1 MLREKCKSRNES
13 NRISRKVFVETNSL
27 SSRFPGGGGCKGRSI
42 VANGSSRISIDFSDF
57 ADRGNS
63 KLNATIIETDRIEIE
78 GIGRILDAR
87 LHMADR
93 IDD

>member
-27 SSRFPGGGGCKGRSI
+27 SSRFRGGGCKGRSI
-42 VANGSSRISIDFSDF
+42 VTNGSSRISIDFSDF

>member
-1 MLREKCKSRNES
+1 M
-13 NRISRKVFVETNSL
+13 
-27 SSRFPGGGGCKGRSI
+27 
-42 VANGSSRISIDFSDF
+42 ANGSSRISIDFSDF

-63 KLNATIIETDRIEIE
+63 KLNTTIIETDRIEIE

-87 LHMADR
+87 LHLADR